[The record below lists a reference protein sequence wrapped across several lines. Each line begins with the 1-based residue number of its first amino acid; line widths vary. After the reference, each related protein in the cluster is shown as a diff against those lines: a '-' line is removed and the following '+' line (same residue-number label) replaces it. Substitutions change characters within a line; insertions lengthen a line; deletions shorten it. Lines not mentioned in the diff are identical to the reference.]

1 MTRSSKDRI
10 YASKQDK
17 VDKFVFDQNVADVF
31 QDMIQRSV
39 PGYTALNQLLPIVAN
54 QFIQENSS
62 IYDLGCSLGEAS
74 ISIANAT
81 TYKNIKIH
89 AVDNS
94 SAMIEQLEN
103 RLKEIKLNVPIA
115 LLHKD
120 VSDVDINNASFV
132 VLNYTLQFID
142 RSKRADLINN
152 IYSNMTTNGALLI
165 SEKIIYEDR
174 QEDLLMQQLHEN
186 YKRQNDYSEM
196 EISQKRQAL
205 EDVLVR
211 DTHEQHII
219 RLKNAGFSK
228 VSILTKYLN
237 FISYLAVK

>member
-1 MTRSSKDRI
+1 LARSNKDRI
-10 YASKQDK
+10 YANKQDK
-17 VDKFVFDQNVADVF
+17 VDKFVFDQNVAGVF
-31 QDMIQRSV
+31 QDMIERSV

-54 QFIQENSS
+54 QFIQENSNV
-62 IYDLGCSLGEAS
+62 YDLGCSLGEAS
-74 ISIANAT
+74 IAIAKTAL
-81 TYKNIKIH
+81 YQNIKIH

-94 SAMIEQLEN
+94 IAMIEQLEN
-103 RLKEIKLNVPIA
+103 NLKALKLNIPIK

-120 VSDVDINNASFV
+120 VVNTVVENSSFV

-142 RSKRADLINN
+142 RSKRDILIKN
-152 IYSNMTTNGALLI
+152 IQSGLVDRGALLI
-165 SEKIIYEDR
+165 SEKIRYEDE
-174 QEDLLMQQLHEN
+174 QEDQIMQQLHEN

-196 EISQKRQAL
+196 EISQKREAL

-211 DTHEQHII
+211 DTHDQHVK

-237 FISYLAVK
+237 FVSYLAVK